1 MILRKHISSLKISAN
16 MDTNRNISINSG
28 GTYNESIQV
37 QGDFVQ
43 GNKITSHNFNQDILS
58 IQNLLTQFK
67 RIHDPEEAVK
77 KTAQELATNAERNP
91 EKKKRLIDLVKYLS
105 SNGGTEA
112 VIGKIAELALK
123 LLIGI

>member
-1 MILRKHISSLKISAN
+1 

-43 GNKITSHNFNQDILS
+43 GNKITGQNFNQDILS
-58 IQNLLTQFK
+58 IKNLLTQFK
-67 RIHDPEEAVK
+67 QTHDPEEAVK
-77 KTAQELATNAERNP
+77 KTAQELATNAEKNP
-91 EKKKRLIDLVKYLS
+91 ETKRRLIDLVKYLA

-123 LLIGI
+123 LSIGI